1 METKNRNNQV
11 YKGNQSGK
19 AVFPSIENLLP
30 VGKENAIS
38 GKDLLKLT
46 GCSSIR
52 DLQCRIAEER
62 EQGAVIC
69 SGSQCGYWKPKNRQE
84 IQEFVHNMD
93 ARATNILKAV
103 RSAKDV
109 LKIPEGQ
116 QDLKVERRKE
126 KREMR
131 MFSLDIVNDDKFL
144 SMPASAQALYFHLG
158 MRAGEYDFVSNPEE
172 IVRKVNCSIDDLET
186 LLRVGYILSFDGEIM
201 VEMGVN
207 E

>member
-1 METKNRNNQV
+1 METENRNNQIH
-11 YKGNQSGK
+11 KGKQSGK

-93 ARATNILKAV
+93 ARATNILKAA
-103 RSAKDV
+103 RSAKIA
-109 LKIPEGQ
+109 LKVPEGQ
-116 QDLKVERRKE
+116 QALNTAERE
-126 KREMR
+126 
-131 MFSLDIVNDDKFL
+131 
-144 SMPASAQALYFHLG
+144 
-158 MRAGEYDFVSNPEE
+158 
-172 IVRKVNCSIDDLET
+172 
-186 LLRVGYILSFDGEIM
+186 
-201 VEMGVN
+201 
-207 E
+207 

>member
-1 METKNRNNQV
+1 MESKNRNNQV
-11 YKGNQSGK
+11 HKGNQSGK
-19 AVFPSIENLLP
+19 AVFPSIESLLP

-116 QDLKVERRKE
+116 QALRAERR
-126 KREMR
+126 
-131 MFSLDIVNDDKFL
+131 
-144 SMPASAQALYFHLG
+144 
-158 MRAGEYDFVSNPEE
+158 
-172 IVRKVNCSIDDLET
+172 
-186 LLRVGYILSFDGEIM
+186 
-201 VEMGVN
+201 
-207 E
+207 

>member
-1 METKNRNNQV
+1 METKNRNNQI

-19 AVFPSIENLLP
+19 TVFPSIENLLP
-30 VGKENAIS
+30 IGKENAIS

-52 DLQCRIAEER
+52 
-62 EQGAVIC
+62 GAVIC

-84 IQEFVHNMD
+84 IKEFVHNMD

-116 QDLKVERRKE
+116 QALKVERR
-126 KREMR
+126 
-131 MFSLDIVNDDKFL
+131 
-144 SMPASAQALYFHLG
+144 
-158 MRAGEYDFVSNPEE
+158 
-172 IVRKVNCSIDDLET
+172 
-186 LLRVGYILSFDGEIM
+186 
-201 VEMGVN
+201 
-207 E
+207 

>member
-1 METKNRNNQV
+1 MESKNRNNQIH
-11 YKGNQSGK
+11 KGNQSGK
-19 AVFPSIENLLP
+19 AAFPSIESLLP

-69 SGSQCGYWKPKNRQE
+69 FGSQCGYWKPKNRQE

-116 QDLKVERRKE
+116 QVLRAERR
-126 KREMR
+126 
-131 MFSLDIVNDDKFL
+131 
-144 SMPASAQALYFHLG
+144 
-158 MRAGEYDFVSNPEE
+158 
-172 IVRKVNCSIDDLET
+172 
-186 LLRVGYILSFDGEIM
+186 
-201 VEMGVN
+201 
-207 E
+207 

>member
-11 YKGNQSGK
+11 HKGNQSGK
-19 AVFPSIENLLP
+19 AVFHLSKACCRSE
-30 VGKENAIS
+30 KKMQIS

-84 IQEFVHNMD
+84 IKEFVHNMD

-116 QDLKVERRKE
+116 QALKVERR
-126 KREMR
+126 
-131 MFSLDIVNDDKFL
+131 
-144 SMPASAQALYFHLG
+144 
-158 MRAGEYDFVSNPEE
+158 
-172 IVRKVNCSIDDLET
+172 
-186 LLRVGYILSFDGEIM
+186 
-201 VEMGVN
+201 
-207 E
+207 